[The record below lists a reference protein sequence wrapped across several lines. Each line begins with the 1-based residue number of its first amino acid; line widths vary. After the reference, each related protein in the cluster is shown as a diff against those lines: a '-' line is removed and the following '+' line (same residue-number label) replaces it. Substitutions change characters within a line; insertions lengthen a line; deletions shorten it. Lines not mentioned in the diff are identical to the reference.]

1 MSSIDLVAIGVL
13 INSVGII
20 AVAVVLALMAR
31 RQRRTVD
38 EVTEL
43 QGVMD
48 LVLLSNG
55 MPPAFADRYNVD
67 FVIDP
72 DHIPPPQ
79 EGPNGSPNHPHG

>member
-1 MSSIDLVAIGVL
+1 MTGTDVVAIGVL
-13 INSVGII
+13 INSVSII
-20 AVAVVLALMAR
+20 AVAVFVALLAR

-72 DHIPPPQ
+72 DHIPPPK
-79 EGPNGSPNHPHG
+79 ENP